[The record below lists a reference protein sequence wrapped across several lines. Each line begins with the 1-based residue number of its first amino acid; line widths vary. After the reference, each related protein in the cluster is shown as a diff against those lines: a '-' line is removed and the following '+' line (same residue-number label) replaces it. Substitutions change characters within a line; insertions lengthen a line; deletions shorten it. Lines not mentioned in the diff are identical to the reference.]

1 METKDDSR
9 IISEDYFLGLL
20 SRMQNYNDKHATKEL
35 LGFFEKDMIR
45 LSRFIK
51 MPKEDA
57 IQTMKL
63 ELIEVFKRN

>member
-1 METKDDSR
+1 
-9 IISEDYFLGLL
+9 
-20 SRMQNYNDKHATKEL
+20 MQNYNDKHATKEL